1 MRHLKHLFIA
11 FALLALGATNDA
23 LTANVA
29 LGESATVSVNVQ
41 LPDCSPLTCGGG
53 GS

>member
-1 MRHLKHLFIA
+1 MRHLKHIA
-11 FALLALGATNDA
+11 FALMILGVTSSALSVDVE
-23 LTANVA
+23 LDHSTA
-29 LGESATVSVNVQ
+29 VSVNVQ

>member
-1 MRHLKHLFIA
+1 MRHLKRVAI
-11 FALLALGATNDA
+11 ALLVLGATYGGVSVNLDQS
-23 LTANVA
+23 TA
-29 LGESATVSVNVQ
+29 VSVNVQ